1 VERNLIVRDA
11 LEQGNSHAMF
21 LTQHTGSVN
30 KIAPKMSTPGRNGR
44 TPEEWLHAI
53 LYSGQVTRVGQHLAL
68 VLFHVANEK
77 GVATL
82 SMRDLQSITGWG
94 RTTICDHLGEIETF
108 IKTTFGRGRGK
119 SVFELQGLIT
129 EAIEQV
135 RCVRQPDTT
144 TNEHGSCVRFP
155 DTIPDTNLASGS
167 LTTTADANPDTN
179 PSVRET
185 DTTPDTNPISVR
197 QPDTKTELGGTIGG
211 ETNNYCSTSGEEE
224 KKKAEIAEA
233 HRRAYELGQSI
244 KGGKV
249 AKSNRASIATQ
260 GELDGTN
267 GIKFERGKLSVMNG
281 TLAEL
286 TADFPG
292 VDLQAVFN
300 KVAPEV
306 AKNKYPT
313 MELAMSLIR
322 KWAQFAVDDA
332 AKGGRGGKSF
342 TGSDET
348 KEFRGSR
355 WARKLEQKQEKRQ

>member
-1 VERNLIVRDA
+1 
-11 LEQGNSHAMF
+11 MF
-21 LTQHTGSVN
+21 
-30 KIAPKMSTPGRNGR
+30 IAQYGGVVKAISPKMSTPGRNGR
-44 TPEEWLHAI
+44 TPEEWLYAI
-53 LYSGQVTRVGQHLAL
+53 LHSGQVTRVGQHLAL
-68 VLFHVANEK
+68 VLFHLANEK

-108 IKTTFGRGRGK
+108 IKTSLGRGRAK
-119 SVFELQGLIT
+119 SIFELQGLIT
-129 EAIEQV
+129 DAIEQV
-135 RCVRQPDTT
+135 RSVRQPDT
-144 TNEHGSCVRFP
+144 NENKHHSCVREP
-155 DTIPDTNLASGS
+155 DAIPDTNLASVS
-167 LTTTADANPDTN
+167 LTTTADAKPDTK

-185 DTTPDTNPISVR
+185 DTTADTNSFSVR
-197 QPDTKTELGGTIGG
+197 QPDTKPELGGTIGG
-211 ETNNYCSTSGEEE
+211 EINNYCSTSGEEE

-233 HRRAYELGQSI
+233 HRRAYELGQAI

-300 KVAPEV
+300 KVAPEI

-332 AKGGRGGKSF
+332 AKTGGRYGAKAEQPKMSNAERIAASLARAEAKRKSE
-342 TGSDET
+342 S
-348 KEFRGSR
+348 RGER
-355 WARKLEQKQEKRQ
+355 

>member
-1 VERNLIVRDA
+1 
-11 LEQGNSHAMF
+11 MF
-21 LTQHTGSVN
+21 LRQHVGIVN
-30 KIAPKMSTPGRNGR
+30 TTIPNMSTSGRNGR
-44 TPEEWLHAI
+44 TPDEWLQAI
-53 LYSGQVTRVGQHLAL
+53 LFSGEVTRVGQHLAL
-68 VLFHVANEK
+68 VLFCLADEK
-77 GVATL
+77 GSATL

-94 RTTICDHLGEIETF
+94 RTTICDHLSEIEHF

-119 SVFELQGLIT
+119 SVFELQGMIT
-129 EAIEQV
+129 EAVEQM
-135 RCVRQPDTT
+135 RSVRQPDTNG
-144 TNEHGSCVRFP
+144 NEQHSCVRVP

-167 LTTTADANPDTN
+167 LTTTADANPDTTVI
-179 PSVRET
+179 VREP
-185 DTTPDTNPISVR
+185 DTTADTNTISVR
-197 QPDTKTELGGTIGG
+197 QPDTKTEMGGTIGG

-233 HRRAYELGQSI
+233 HRRAYELGQAI

-286 TADFPG
+286 SADFPG
-292 VDLQAVFN
+292 IDLQSVFN
-300 KVAPEV
+300 KVAPEI

-322 KWAQFAVDDA
+322 KWAQFAMDDV
-332 AKGGRGGKSF
+332 AKGGRGGRSAAP
-342 TGSDET
+342 TDDA

-355 WARKLEQKQEKRQ
+355 WARKLEARSEKRQ